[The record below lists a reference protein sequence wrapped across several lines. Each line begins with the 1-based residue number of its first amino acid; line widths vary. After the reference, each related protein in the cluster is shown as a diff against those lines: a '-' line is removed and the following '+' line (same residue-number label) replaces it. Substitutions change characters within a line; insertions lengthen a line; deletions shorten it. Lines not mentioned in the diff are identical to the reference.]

1 MPRDG
6 KRCRPAAEEAPMTRA
21 RRISLLLVITLL
33 AIVVHG
39 YHSGTDDGVIYA
51 PGIKKAADPSLY
63 PFDSEFFI
71 HHAQLSLFPQLV
83 AAVTWLTEKGRCES
97 LGERA
102 QRSSD
107 KIGLVNE
114 SRVLPRWRRLI
125 SAFRKALSEPEW
137 REGCRTLWCPRR
149 QLQNCR
155 SRRALE
161 RFAWPVLRKG
171 LGAPCR

>member
-1 MPRDG
+1 
-6 KRCRPAAEEAPMTRA
+6 MTRA

-83 AAVTWLTEKGRCES
+83 AAVTWLTEKGGCES

-102 QRSSD
+102 NAQVTKSVLLTNHGFFPAGV
-107 KIGLVNE
+107 GLFRLFGRRNLNLNGVKVVGLCGVHGDYSKTAGRVARLNG
-114 SRVLPRWRRLI
+114 SRGLC
-125 SAFRKALSEPEW
+125 S
-137 REGCRTLWCPRR
+137 G
-149 QLQNCR
+149 
-155 SRRALE
+155 RAWAH
-161 RFAWPVLRKG
+161 RVG
-171 LGAPCR
+171 S